1 MKTIILTLALSLSAD
16 LFAREIKLATITG
29 NVDTDTSL
37 FLIEVDDNG
46 SLDTVRFKT
55 TTKEGK
61 ITQDSHFPAETVDAT
76 GVVLL
81 ERNNRDILRL
91 ETVKP
96 FSFANGGQVNLKY
109 LYNGATN
116 SWKSLKV
123 SLLKNGADFEIRTA
137 DGKKVTRFFVKGH
150 RQPVIGLVGISD
162 LVPQL

>member
-1 MKTIILTLALSLSAD
+1 MKTIILTLALCLSAD

-29 NVDTDTSL
+29 NVDTDTSV
-37 FLIEVDDNG
+37 FSIEVDD
-46 SLDTVRFKT
+46 SHALDTVLFKT

-61 ITQDSHFPAETVDAT
+61 VTQDSHFPAETVDST

-96 FSFANGGQVNLKY
+96 FSFANGGMVTLKY
-109 LYNGATN
+109 LSNGATN

-123 SLLKNGADFEIRTA
+123 SLVKNGNDFEVRTA
-137 DGKKVTRFFVKGH
+137 DGKKVTRFYVKGN
-150 RQPVIGLVGISD
+150 RQPVIGLVGIAE
-162 LVPQL
+162 LVPQP

>member
-1 MKTIILTLALSLSAD
+1 MKTIILTLALCLSAD

-55 TTKEGK
+55 TTREGR

-81 ERNNRDILRL
+81 RRNDRDILKL

-109 LYNGATN
+109 LSNGATN

-123 SLLKNGADFEIRTA
+123 TLVKNGADFEIRTA
-137 DGKKVTRFFVKGH
+137 DGKKITKFYVKGN

-162 LVPQL
+162 LVPQP